1 MAGFFSGLLGRAPAA
16 ETPDTTDYD
25 TTPCFRAPASL
36 TGLDTLPAPTST
48 EQTAL
53 DNIKSQR
60 TALLADLPE
69 EPSDGRARF
78 NAEKWLDE
86 QRMLMYVR
94 ANKGN
99 GELAAKKLRATLEW
113 RCTYRPHAITPED
126 MELEGS
132 VGKQYLNGFD
142 NQGHPILYMFP
153 HRQNTKDANEQL
165 RWVVFTM
172 EQAIRAMPDK
182 VTKISI
188 VIDVSKYSM
197 SQSVPLSTAR
207 EFLNILEGHYPERLY
222 KAFVLSPPTL
232 FVMFYHIVAPFID
245 PVTKS
250 KIAFVNVNGKK
261 QVDGKDG
268 PWVNIDEFVDK
279 SRLQR
284 EAGGEWDFKFDREHY
299 WPVLV
304 KEYEEFVAA
313 ETKA

>member
-53 DNIKSQR
+53 DKIKSQR

-113 RCTYRPHAITPED
+113 RCT
-126 MELEGS
+126 
-132 VGKQYLNGFD
+132 
-142 NQGHPILYMFP
+142 
-153 HRQNTKDANEQL
+153 
-165 RWVVFTM
+165 
-172 EQAIRAMPDK
+172 
-182 VTKISI
+182 
-188 VIDVSKYSM
+188 
-197 SQSVPLSTAR
+197 
-207 EFLNILEGHYPERLY
+207 
-222 KAFVLSPPTL
+222 
-232 FVMFYHIVAPFID
+232 
-245 PVTKS
+245 
-250 KIAFVNVNGKK
+250 
-261 QVDGKDG
+261 
-268 PWVNIDEFVDK
+268 
-279 SRLQR
+279 
-284 EAGGEWDFKFDREHY
+284 
-299 WPVLV
+299 
-304 KEYEEFVAA
+304 
-313 ETKA
+313 